1 MEKETIAIAGAI
13 VGASCTT
20 AAALVLRRLE
30 LAKIHQHHAAELHE
44 ADRVSFARGWLE
56 GCNKYLREHTGDRE
70 VFPSLSTT
78 D

>member
-30 LAKIHQHHAAELHE
+30 LAKLHQHHAAEVGE
-44 ADRVSFARGWLE
+44 AERVGYARGWLE
-56 GCNKYLREHTGDRE
+56 GCNKLLREYTGESE
-70 VFPSLSTT
+70 VFPSLV
-78 D
+78 DH